1 MAIRFSAARNGSCPI
16 LVRALCPSVP
26 LCAANDNSPARAR
39 LRRRIREATA
49 DTANERIFAE
59 ALRHFARHGLS
70 AAAHARAHA
79 ALPGTKCPAPGGSP
93 SAASSTAA
101 WPMPSPSASPGTGE
115 RYPTKGEHCPP
126 ARSP

>member
-1 MAIRFSAARNGSCPI
+1 MAIRFSAARNGSCPV

-39 LRRRIREATA
+39 LHRRIREATA

-79 ALPGTKCPAPGGSP
+79 A
-93 SAASSTAA
+93 AARLAGDEVSCTWWIAICRQLDRRMA
-101 WPMPSPSASPGTGE
+101 DAFAQ
-115 RYPTKGEHCPP
+115 RI
-126 ARSP
+126 ARNG